1 VRWSDDQ
8 QWREIHT
15 SGGGKRKIRTRSGW
29 EFLRRRIMGVNSV
42 IDVSLVV
49 ISIMILLCLAT
60 GCRIGQSR

>member
-1 VRWSDDQ
+1 
-8 QWREIHT
+8 
-15 SGGGKRKIRTRSGW
+15 
-29 EFLRRRIMGVNSV
+29 MGVNSV